1 MSKTRTI
8 ALVVAGFVAGL
19 AFVVACGD
27 DVMHMIDAGHA
38 DAGGNCEP
46 PITAERV
53 YHVTSANAY
62 PFEAPGSGVTLLESW
77 AQCDPGDIVISGSCY
92 IYNDPP
98 LDDYND
104 LAGGFLTLVAQGVQ
118 PPVGNLPARNDHYR
132 CIYTSGGAP
141 TKVYATATCFKVSTP

>member
-27 DVMHMIDAGHA
+27 DVMQMIDAGRA
-38 DAGGNCEP
+38 DAGSCEP
-46 PITAERV
+46 PITAERI
-53 YHVTSANAY
+53 YHVTEASGG
-62 PFEAPGSGVTLLESW
+62 FFSAPGSGVTLLETI
-77 AQCDPGDIVISGSCY
+77 AQCNPGDLVISGSCY
-92 IYNDPP
+92 VYNEPP

-118 PPVGNLPARNDHYR
+118 PAVGTLPAQNDQYR
-132 CIYTSGGAP
+132 CVYTSGGG
-141 TKVYATATCFKVSTP
+141 TYKVYATATCFKVAP